1 MRVDGRPQKFH
12 ELQAPEGYWLGMAA
26 SNVWNRSAQGSSAA
40 AGQLLIVQRKRTLM
54 AQSNLATDMH
64 ISCGEQRLRLSL
76 QQR

>member
-40 AGQLLIVQRKRTLM
+40 AGQLLIHAEKKDIDGAKQLG
-54 AQSNLATDMH
+54 N
-64 ISCGEQRLRLSL
+64 
-76 QQR
+76 